1 MASRD
6 SSSGFGLESGA
17 LSSLVRL
24 SRYPWSDVVV
34 VVDRRDGDGATNAVT
49 PLLEEQMVA
58 AAAAPSESERVACI
72 DRCMAVYL

>member
-1 MASRD
+1 VASRD

-34 VVDRRDGDGATNAVT
+34 VDRRDGDRATNAVT
-49 PLLEEQMVA
+49 LLEEQMVA
-58 AAAAPSESERVACI
+58 AAAAPSESERVACL

>member
-34 VVDRRDGDGATNAVT
+34 VDRRDGDRATNAVT
-49 PLLEEQMVA
+49 LLEEQMVA

>member
-34 VVDRRDGDGATNAVT
+34 VDRRVGDGATNAVT

-58 AAAAPSESERVACI
+58 AAAPASERVACLE
-72 DRCMAVYL
+72 RCMAVYL

>member
-34 VVDRRDGDGATNAVT
+34 VVDRRDGDRATNAVT
-49 PLLEEQMVA
+49 LLEEQMVA